1 VTLAF
6 DPAVP
11 HRDALLD
18 GHGLGVGAV
27 ARVYAK
33 YRVGESLRVVHRLSG
48 GGHSSVRSY
57 PAEASEDAYRRALAG
72 LDGRRNGGA
81 PARSPVVHVPELD
94 AVVWTFPADRKL
106 AALPLLAGPSG
117 ALDRLVGRV
126 GVTPRLVAYC
136 AERSATAQ
144 CLDAAGRV
152 VAFAKVQV
160 GDGAERERRRLERVA
175 AEIGTDD
182 PHLRVPRVVGATGGA
197 LAVEAV
203 EGRRLDTLGG
213 ALAAGLERLGAA
225 LATLHERSS
234 VPTRRFERLDGE
246 RLRNAARVIGR
257 ARPDAAAAAAAL
269 LDALLER
276 REDADGP
283 AVCLHGDPGLRNAI
297 LDGGRVALIDFED
310 AAAGPAAADL
320 GRVLAGLPPAA
331 ADPLVRGYAGVR
343 RPPTAPAIRWHTAA
357 SVLARWAL
365 PAVSR
370 VRPDALQ
377 RLRAVLEEAR
387 PPGSNGP
394 RPRAS
399 NAPHPPASKG
409 PRG

>member
-6 DPAVP
+6 DPEVP

-18 GHGLGVGAV
+18 GRGLGVGTA
-27 ARVYAK
+27 ARTYAK
-33 YRVGESLRVVHRLSG
+33 YRVGESLRVVHRLCG
-48 GGHSSVRSY
+48 GGHAATRSY
-57 PAEASEDAYRRALAG
+57 PATASEAAYQRALAG
-72 LDGRRNGGA
+72 LDRGA
-81 PARSPVVHVPELD
+81 PSRSPVVHVPELD
-94 AVVWTFPADRKL
+94 AVVWIFPADRKL
-106 AALPLLAGPSG
+106 AALPLLAGPSR
-117 ALDRLVGRV
+117 ALDRLVGRA

-160 GDGAERERRRLERVA
+160 GDGAERERRRLDRVA
-175 AEIGTDD
+175 AEVGIDD
-182 PHLRVPRVVGATGGA
+182 PHLRVPRVLAASGGA
-197 LAVEAV
+197 LAVEAI

-213 ALAAGLERLGAA
+213 ALGAGLERLGAA

-234 VPTRRFERLDGE
+234 VPSGRFERLDEE
-246 RLRNAARVIGR
+246 RLDNAARVIGR

-269 LDALLER
+269 LDSLLER
-276 REDADGP
+276 LEDADGP

-320 GRVLAGLPPAA
+320 GRVLAGLPRPAA
-331 ADPLVRGYAGVR
+331 EPLLRGYASVR
-343 RPPTAPAIRWHTAA
+343 GPPAEPTISWHCAA
-357 SVLARWAL
+357 SLLARWAL

-370 VRPDALQ
+370 VRPGALQ

-387 PPGSNGP
+387 SRVSNGSRPPGSK
-394 RPRAS
+394 A
-399 NAPHPPASKG
+399 A
-409 PRG
+409 RG